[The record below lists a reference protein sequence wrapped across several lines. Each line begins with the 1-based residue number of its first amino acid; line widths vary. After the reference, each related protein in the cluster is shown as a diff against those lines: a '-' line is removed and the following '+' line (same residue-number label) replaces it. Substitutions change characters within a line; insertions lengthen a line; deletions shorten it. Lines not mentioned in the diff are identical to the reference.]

1 MAASD
6 LGTYRS
12 KAVQWQ
18 DRLLLPANVALNFLD
33 DCEEKDIRL
42 AGCEAFET
50 AHNGSIRSLPD
61 DGLDASSKEYWDY
74 SIEELC
80 EVFRDHI
87 RPRSRILFEFE
98 LS

>member
-1 MAASD
+1 
-6 LGTYRS
+6 
-12 KAVQWQ
+12 
-18 DRLLLPANVALNFLD
+18 
-33 DCEEKDIRL
+33 
-42 AGCEAFET
+42 
-50 AHNGSIRSLPD
+50 
-61 DGLDASSKEYWDY
+61 LDASSKEYWDY